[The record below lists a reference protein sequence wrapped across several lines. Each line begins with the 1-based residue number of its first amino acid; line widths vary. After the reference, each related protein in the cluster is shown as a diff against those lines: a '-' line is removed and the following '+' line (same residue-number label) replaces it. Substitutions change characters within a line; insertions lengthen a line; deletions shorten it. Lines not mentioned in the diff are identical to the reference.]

1 MEKKMSSFKEIL
13 KGDKPVLID
22 FHATW
27 CGPCQTM
34 SPIIDDV
41 KKHYGDKIRVLK
53 IDVDKNQAAS
63 AKYKVRGVPT
73 FLLFKNGEITWRS
86 AGVHSRKDLM
96 QRIDQ
101 VL

>member
-1 MEKKMSSFKEIL
+1 MANSFKDII
-13 KGDKPVLID
+13 KGKIPVLVD

-34 SPIIDDV
+34 SPIIDQI
-41 KKHYGDKIRVLK
+41 KNQFGSQLRVLK

-73 FLLFKNGEITWRS
+73 LLLFKEGEIVWRS
-86 AGVHSRKDLM
+86 SGLKSKRDLESIIN
-96 QRIDQ
+96 QHIQ
-101 VL
+101 